1 MAVALYD
8 FCCKAHS
15 GASLDITRAAIAVGG
30 DLNIFLTASR
40 NGCEAAGLA
49 WMDAGTIMRDMKLF
63 PYFVNYRF
71 RTLRIILK

>member
-1 MAVALYD
+1 MAAALYD

-15 GASLDITRAAIAVGG
+15 GIGFDIARAAITVGC

-49 WMDAGTIMRDMKLF
+49 WMDAGIAMRDMKLS
-63 PYFVNYRF
+63 P
-71 RTLRIILK
+71 